1 MALQL
6 EDYALIGDTR
16 SAGLVGYDGSI
27 DWLCLPRFD
36 SAACFAA
43 LLGAPEHGRW
53 LLAPVGEHR
62 ASGRRYRDDT
72 LVLETDFTCADGAIR
87 VVDCMPV
94 RNDGRSDVF
103 RRVEG
108 LVGRVRVRSAI
119 TMRLDYGHVVPW
131 LREVGRRTTAFAG
144 PDALTIDGDVA
155 HARDGDDVVADFRL
169 DAGEH
174 AEFRLTW
181 STPRDQPPAHV
192 DVGKGITATER
203 WWRNW
208 SGRCRYDGPYRDAVV
223 RSLITLK
230 AMAYGPSGGIVA
242 APTTSLPEQL
252 GGVRNWDYR
261 YCWIRDAT
269 FTLLALLHAGYEA
282 EAVAWREWLLRAV
295 AGRPEQM
302 QLMYGVEGERRLI
315 EYELGWLP
323 GYAGSRPV
331 RVGNAASEQFQLDV
345 YGELMD
351 ALHQARAHGIPPDE
365 AAWEVQRALL
375 DFLESHWR
383 DADDGI
389 WEIRGESRHF
399 VHSKVMA
406 WAAVDR
412 AVRGSEEF
420 GLDGPVDDWKRL
432 RGDIADEVCSR
443 GFDSRRG
450 TFTQFYGSRELDA
463 ALLLIPAVGFLPATD
478 KRVTGT
484 VDAIE
489 RDLCR
494 DGFVRRYTTTKKTQQ
509 LDGLPPGEGAFLPCT
524 FWLADAYLL
533 AGRRRDGE
541 AVFERLLRLRNDV
554 GLLAEEYDVD
564 ARRMV
569 GNFPQALS
577 HLALVNTAFDLASDA
592 GPSHRRG
599 AT

>member
-1 MALQL
+1 MPSLI

-16 SAGLVGYDGSI
+16 TAALVGRDGSI

-36 SAACFAA
+36 APACFAA
-43 LLGAPEHGRW
+43 LLGEDDNGHWRI
-53 LLAPVGEHR
+53 APVEKVVGV
-62 ASGRRYRDDT
+62 GRRYRGDT
-72 LVLETDFTCADGAIR
+72 LVLETDMTTETGT
-87 VVDCMPV
+87 V
-94 RNDGRSDVF
+94 RITDAMYPRNGTHLVLRL
-103 RRVEG
+103 VEG
-108 LVGRVRVRSAI
+108 LQGTVRMRSETRI
-119 TMRLDYGHVVPW
+119 RFDYGSVVPW
-131 LREVGRRTTAFAG
+131 VRRLDEHTISAVAG
-144 PDALTIDGDVA
+144 PDAVTLRTTAPMEGHDMGTYAEFTVSAGQSVPFSLAWSASHHPTPPTVDVRRTIDLVESWWSEWM
-155 HARDGDDVVADFRL
+155 
-169 DAGEH
+169 AGC
-174 AEFRLTW
+174 T
-181 STPRDQPPAHV
+181 
-192 DVGKGITATER
+192 
-203 WWRNW
+203 
-208 SGRCRYDGPYRDAVV
+208 YDGEWQSAVR

-230 AMAYGPSGGIVA
+230 ALTYAPTGGIVA
-242 APTTSLPEQL
+242 AVTTSLPEAI

-261 YCWIRDAT
+261 YCWLRDAT
-269 FTLLALLHAGYEA
+269 ITLLALLDAGFTSEA
-282 EAVAWREWLLRAV
+282 TAWREWLLRAV

-389 WEIRGESRHF
+389 WEIRGERRHF

-432 RGDIADEVCSR
+432 RGDIADEVCTR

-478 KRVTGT
+478 ERVTGT

>member
-1 MALQL
+1 
-6 EDYALIGDTR
+6 
-16 SAGLVGYDGSI
+16 
-27 DWLCLPRFD
+27 
-36 SAACFAA
+36 
-43 LLGAPEHGRW
+43 
-53 LLAPVGEHR
+53 
-62 ASGRRYRDDT
+62 
-72 LVLETDFTCADGAIR
+72 
-87 VVDCMPV
+87 
-94 RNDGRSDVF
+94 
-103 RRVEG
+103 
-108 LVGRVRVRSAI
+108 
-119 TMRLDYGHVVPW
+119 
-131 LREVGRRTTAFAG
+131 
-144 PDALTIDGDVA
+144 
-155 HARDGDDVVADFRL
+155 
-169 DAGEH
+169 
-174 AEFRLTW
+174 
-181 STPRDQPPAHV
+181 
-192 DVGKGITATER
+192 
-203 WWRNW
+203 
-208 SGRCRYDGPYRDAVV
+208 
-223 RSLITLK
+223 
-230 AMAYGPSGGIVA
+230 
-242 APTTSLPEQL
+242 
-252 GGVRNWDYR
+252 
-261 YCWIRDAT
+261 
-269 FTLLALLHAGYEA
+269 
-282 EAVAWREWLLRAV
+282 
-295 AGRPEQM
+295 
-302 QLMYGVEGERRLI
+302 LMYGVEGERRLI

-406 WAAVDR
+406 WAAGDR

-541 AVFERLLRLRNDV
+541 AVFERLLQLRNDV